1 MNGIAGIIIVLII
14 VIFAGYT
21 IRVIRNMLKEGRM
34 IDDNEFSLGQEDRI
48 VIVEDVVGE
57 EEE

>member
-1 MNGIAGIIIVLII
+1 MNAIAGVIIVLII
-14 VIFAGYT
+14 VVFSGY
-21 IRVIRNMLKEGRM
+21 VIAALRGMVKEDRM

-48 VIVEDVVGE
+48 VVIEDVVGE